1 MMKINGKILYG
12 VKFNKDFG
20 DLLEVAITIKTDNN
34 KRIELTNYIPQSSD
48 LSKSIY
54 HKLHHDTPVEIT
66 YSKSSAMVKF
76 VENHP
81 AVKVDYN
88 KINNITILDN

>member
-1 MMKINGKILYG
+1 MKIKGKILYG

-20 DLLEVAITIKTDNN
+20 DLLEVAVTIKTDNN
-34 KRIELTNYIPQSSD
+34 KRIELNNYIPQSGD

-54 HKLHHDTPVEIT
+54 NKLHHGTPVEVT

-88 KINNITILDN
+88 KIDSIIILND